1 MAHNVS
7 TLQQGALALER
18 LPQVQARTQ
27 LSRSE
32 IYRRIAAG
40 DFPRPV
46 ELTERSRAW
55 YSAEIDQW
63 ISGRISARDAKAAT

>member
-1 MAHNVS
+1 MPQSVATPVPG
-7 TLQQGALALER
+7 TLSLER

-40 DFPRPV
+40 RFPSPIKLGSNITAWDSREV
-46 ELTERSRAW
+46 DLWIQARIAEHRSR
-55 YSAEIDQW
+55 EIL
-63 ISGRISARDAKAAT
+63 